1 MHWFVLYHSVIQNRN
16 KNTESIHKVWSVME
30 RHSQNIFFN
39 ECWGM
44 SFILWKKPMNSLPL
58 SVQFNPALCLC
69 LIYRPTEIVVAG
81 NTIGLIW
88 NVCVVFRTGNP
99 FTNIALYT
107 PSQTARIKTQVRVYM
122 CGHVAT
128 QCMHMNNSS
137 TLVSAQVATG

>member
-1 MHWFVLYHSVIQNRN
+1 MQNCSTN
-16 KNTESIHKVWSVME
+16 NESTLKVWSLME
-30 RHSQNIFFN
+30 RQSQNIFFN
-39 ECWGM
+39 EWWGM
-44 SFILWKKPMNSLPL
+44 SFIVWKKPMNSLHLP
-58 SVQFNPALCLC
+58 VQFNRALCLR
-69 LIYRPTEIVVAG
+69 LIYRATEIAVVW

-107 PSQTARIKTQVRVYM
+107 PSQTACIKTQVRVYM